1 MPDACVVPLC
11 SVTAVLILCSNL
23 LRTLNLLLEE
33 ATILFNRTKID
44 PTAPHIIDL
53 SIQEIIKSSAN
64 GTESSFHHHF

>member
-1 MPDACVVPLC
+1 
-11 SVTAVLILCSNL
+11 
-23 LRTLNLLLEE
+23 LNLLLEE